1 MTTITTNTQSQGTYK
16 LSNFEPGDRFEIPSV
31 KETMRNLVVISTNI
45 SSTLVEGERR
55 ESVNDIWKAF
65 RFPISNDV
73 NAVLVQKNAPK
84 IKEEKKKNMNTE
96 AENAQDEQESPT
108 ARRRGRPAKQGKPL
122 NELGGT
128 KGEFTV
134 KDLVEKNGL
143 KEYDAHNLVRSAVKQ
158 GKVKVVREVSGGR
171 GKPRKVYCLA

>member
-1 MTTITTNTQSQGTYK
+1 MTTTNTKSQRTYK
-16 LSNFEPGDRFEIPSV
+16 LGNFESGDRFEIPSV

-55 ESVNDIWKAF
+55 DSINDIWKPF

-73 NAVLVQKNAPK
+73 NAVLISKDAPK
-84 IKEEKKKNMNTE
+84 IKDEKKKNMNTE
-96 AENAQDEQESPT
+96 TDNTAEAPT
-108 ARRRGRPAKQGKPL
+108 ARRRGRPAKQSKPL

-128 KGEFTV
+128 NGEFTV

-171 GKPRKVYCLA
+171 GKPRKVYRLA

>member
-1 MTTITTNTQSQGTYK
+1 MTTITTKTQPQRTYK
-16 LSNFEPGDRFEIPSV
+16 LGNFECGDRFEIPSV

-96 AENAQDEQESPT
+96 AENEQEVPT

-134 KDLVEKNGL
+134 KDLVTKNDL
-143 KEYDAHNLVRSAVKQ
+143 KEYDAHNMVRSAMKN
-158 GKVKVVREVSGGR
+158 GSIKVVREVSGGR
-171 GKPRKVYCLA
+171 GKPRKVYCLV